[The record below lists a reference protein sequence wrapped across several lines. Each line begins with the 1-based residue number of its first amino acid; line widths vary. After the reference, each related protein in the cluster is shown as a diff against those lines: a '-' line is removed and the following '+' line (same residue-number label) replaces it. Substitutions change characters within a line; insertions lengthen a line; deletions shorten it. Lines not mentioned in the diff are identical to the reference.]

1 MENQQ
6 QEAGRPEP
14 QTLPAKDTPDTLSAP
29 QQPEKPPRQGSSW
42 ALRLAVLLSLGMGA
56 AALAG
61 GYYLYQQLVE
71 QFHHTKSLEESTA
84 QALKAPMERLGQL
97 EQRQRQVVAL
107 EQELGRLTVDQIALE
122 KRLANLSQKTPDDWL
137 IAEADYLVRMAGR
150 KLWLELDPGTALSL
164 LKAADERIAAMQ
176 DPALFK
182 LRKALAADMDQV
194 ASVRSTDIAGN
205 VYALDEVM
213 KRLEQLT
220 PGQNKHEYTPED
232 VDTLSE
238 SIDDWQTNLAKSWQ
252 ALIRDF
258 VTVRHRSK
266 DITPLL
272 APEQEWYLKQ
282 NIRSKLLQAQLAL
295 YRHDERSFR
304 EAVVTA
310 EGWVKLYFSQE
321 QGSGA
326 QVVESLDKLA
336 NLRID
341 AIPIS
346 KFQSSD
352 MLRSLVQDGV
362 KPAAQTQESAPQDM
376 PLTSPD
382 SEPDSEPYANPEAL
396 PPSAEGINL

>member
-6 QEAGRPEP
+6 QDAGRPES
-14 QTLPAKDTPDTLSAP
+14 QTLSAMDTSDTHLAS
-29 QQPEKPPRQGSSW
+29 QQPEQLPQQRQRSSW

-56 AALAG
+56 TALGG
-61 GYYLYQQLVE
+61 GYYLYQQIEE
-71 QFHHTKSLEESTA
+71 QFHLTNSLEDKTA
-84 QALKAPMERLGQL
+84 QALKAPMDRLNQL
-97 EQRQRQVVAL
+97 EQRQNQISAL
-107 EQELGRLTVDQIALE
+107 ERELGRLTSDQIALE
-122 KRLANLSQKTPDDWL
+122 KRLANMSQKTPDDWL

-164 LKAADERIAAMQ
+164 LKAADERITAMQ
-176 DPALFK
+176 DPALFT
-182 LRKALAADMDQV
+182 LRQKLAADMDQV
-194 ASVRSTDIAGN
+194 ASVRTTDIAGN

-220 PGQNKHEYTPED
+220 PGQNKQEYRP
-232 VDTLSE
+232 DTSEILSE
-238 SIDDWQTNLAKSWQ
+238 SLDDWRANLAKSWQ

-258 VTVRHRSK
+258 VTVRHRSQ

-272 APEQEWYLKQ
+272 TPEQEWYLKQ

-310 EGWVKLYFSQE
+310 EGWVKLYFSQDK
-321 QGSGA
+321 GSGA
-326 QVVESLDKLA
+326 HVVESLEQLA
-336 NLRID
+336 SLRID

-352 MLRSLVQDGV
+352 LLRSLVQDGLTPEPREAV
-362 KPAAQTQESAPQDM
+362 PASAPLQ
-376 PLTSPD
+376 PLADPD
-382 SEPDSEPYANPEAL
+382 SEPEPSTEAL
-396 PPSAEGINL
+396 PQAAEGITL

>member
-6 QEAGRPEP
+6 QDAGHTEP
-14 QTLPAKDTPDTLSAP
+14 HTLPAKDTADTPTEPKKAN
-29 QQPEKPPRQGSSW
+29 KPRRQGSSW
-42 ALRLAVLLSLGMGA
+42 PLRFAVLLSLGMGA
-56 AALAG
+56 AALGG
-61 GYYLYQQLVE
+61 GYYLYQQLID
-71 QFHHTKSLEESTA
+71 QFHQTKSLEESTA
-84 QALKAPMERLGQL
+84 RALQAPMDRLGQL
-97 EQRQRQVVAL
+97 EQRQRQVAAL
-107 EQELGRLTVDQIALE
+107 EQELGRLTADQLALE

-194 ASVRSTDIAGN
+194 ASVRNTDIAGN

-220 PGQNKHEYTPED
+220 PGHNKHEYTPDE

-252 ALIRDF
+252 ALVRDF

-272 APEQEWYLKQ
+272 APDQEWYLKQ
-282 NIRSKLLQAQLAL
+282 NIRAKLLQAQLAL

-310 EGWVKLYFSQE
+310 SGWVKLYFSQE

-326 QVVESLDKLA
+326 QVIESLDELA

-346 KFQSSD
+346 KFKSSD
-352 MLRSLVQDGV
+352 LLRSLVQEGV
-362 KPAAQTQESAPQDM
+362 KPE
-376 PLTSPD
+376 L
-382 SEPDSEPYANPEAL
+382 PEAAPEPL
-396 PPSAEGINL
+396 PAPEMDLPDPDAEPATEATPERTEGINL